1 MLNLPKSTYF
11 ERKIPKEKFYKNLD
25 IDTKLKQR
33 FISSID
39 AIIWKNKLSK
49 TTLNVAEGTNVI
61 EIDVLEV
68 ILKGNECDYKL
79 LEFIDSNIPH
89 HTVFVLRMQEKS
101 QLVINFK
108 EAIKNREGKFKISA
122 SYKTEWAD
130 ITSFTLSID
139 GLDMDKIY
147 ENFIIQISNG
157 KLNVTNSNDLA
168 AAIAKAKEIGGLKA
182 QISALESKTAKE
194 KQFNVQVKFN
204 AELKKLKEMLEDKTN
219 GQV

>member
-25 IDTKLKQR
+25 IDSKLRQR
-33 FISSID
+33 FISGIDSIV
-39 AIIWKNKLSK
+39 WQNKLSK
-49 TTLNVAEGTNVI
+49 TTLNVADGANVI

-89 HTVFVLRMQEKS
+89 HTVFILRMQEKA

-122 SYKTEWAD
+122 TYKTDWSDMNAL
-130 ITSFTLSID
+130 TLSVN

-147 ENFIIQISNG
+147 ENFILQIASG
-157 KLNVTNSNDLA
+157 KLNVTNSSDLKE
-168 AAIAKAKEIGGLKA
+168 AIAKAKEIDDLKA
-182 QISALESKTAKE
+182 QIAVLEAKIARE
-194 KQFNVQVKFN
+194 KQFNVQVKLN
-204 AELKKLKEMLEDKTN
+204 AELKKLKEKLLQN
-219 GQV
+219 S

>member
-49 TTLNVAEGTNVI
+49 TTLNVADGTNVI

-89 HTVFVLRMQEKS
+89 HTVFVLRMQEKA
-101 QLVINFK
+101 QLVIKFK

-122 SYKTEWAD
+122 TYKTEWSD
-130 ITSFTLSID
+130 INSLTLSVD
-139 GLDMDKIY
+139 GLNMDKIY

-157 KLNVTNSNDLA
+157 KLDVTNSNDLKE
-168 AAIAKAKEIGGLKA
+168 AIAKAKGMDDLKA
-182 QISALESKTAKE
+182 QIAALEVKIAKE
-194 KQFNVQVKFN
+194 KQFNVQVKLN
-204 AELKKLKEMLEDKTN
+204 AELKKLKLMLEDKTH
-219 GQV
+219 G

>member
-1 MLNLPKSTYF
+1 MNLPKSTYF

-25 IDTKLKQR
+25 IDSKLRQR
-33 FISSID
+33 FISGIDSIV
-39 AIIWKNKLSK
+39 WQNKLSK
-49 TTLNVAEGTNVI
+49 TTLNVADGANVI

-89 HTVFVLRMQEKS
+89 HTVFILRMQEKA

-122 SYKTEWAD
+122 TYKTDWSDMNAL
-130 ITSFTLSID
+130 TLSVN

-147 ENFIIQISNG
+147 ENFILQIASG
-157 KLNVTNSNDLA
+157 KLNVTNSSDLKE
-168 AAIAKAKEIGGLKA
+168 AIAKAKEIDDLKA
-182 QISALESKTAKE
+182 QIAVLEAKIARE
-194 KQFNVQVKFN
+194 KQFNVQVKLN
-204 AELKKLKEMLEDKTN
+204 AELKKLKEKLLQN
-219 GQV
+219 S